1 VVEVHEVTLR
11 LERTLQAPGAA
22 RHAVDQLPLDDYL
35 EAHFNF
41 RLLVTELVSNCVRH
55 ADLAAGDLIIVEVT
69 VRPRLVRAVV
79 GDRGNGFSRPEFGN
93 EPPSG
98 TSGRGLFL
106 VDALADRWGTGKA
119 ESGESTVWFELDLA
133 SA

>member
-1 VVEVHEVTLR
+1 VVDVHEVSMR
-11 LERTLQAPGAA
+11 LEPTLQAPGEA
-22 RHAVDQLPLDDYL
+22 RRAVDQLAMDDYL
-35 EAHFNF
+35 EAHFNL
-41 RLLVTELVSNCVRH
+41 RLLITELVSNSVRH

-79 GDRGNGFSRPEFGN
+79 GDRGNGFSRPEFGD
-93 EPPSG
+93 EPPTG

-119 ESGESTVWFELDLA
+119 EGGESAVWFELDLVQG
-133 SA
+133 